1 VASLCGARRPLR
13 LSDRALAA
21 PWLAQGGATVKL
33 VRWGEPAQ
41 ERLGALDGH
50 GRVRDLSS
58 LAADLDLH
66 DSALLR
72 RLMATDLNALP
83 IATAQRL
90 GPPVAAVGKFLGI
103 GLNYRDHAIEA
114 GLPIPTEPV
123 LFAKAASSVTGPHDG
138 ILLPRGSTKT
148 DWEVELGL
156 VIGRRASYVREA
168 DALDHLAGYLV
179 VNDISEREY
188 QNDRGGTWDKGKGCD
203 TFGPIGPWLVT
214 PDEVPDP
221 QDLDMWLDVNDEPMQ
236 RSSTAQMIFSCAEI
250 VAYLSRF
257 MTLLP
262 GDVITTGTPPGVG
275 LGLKP
280 PRYLKAGDVV
290 SLGIA
295 GLGAQRQVVTESHVE
310 A

>member
-1 VASLCGARRPLR
+1 M
-13 LSDRALAA
+13 
-21 PWLAQGGATVKL
+21 KL
-33 VRWGEPAQ
+33 VRWGAPAQ
-41 ERLGALDGH
+41 ERLGALDGD

-58 LAADLDLH
+58 LAVDLDLH
-66 DSALLR
+66 DPGLLP
-72 RLMATDLNALP
+72 RLLVADLSSLPMAP
-83 IATAQRL
+83 AQRL

-123 LFAKAASSVTGPHDG
+123 LFAKAASSITGPYDG
-138 ILLPRGSTKT
+138 IRLPRGSTKT

-156 VIGRRASYVREA
+156 VIGRTASYVREA

-179 VNDISEREY
+179 VNDVSEREY
-188 QNDRGGTWDKGKGCD
+188 QNERGGTWDKGKGCD

-221 QDLDMWLDVNDEPMQ
+221 QDLDLWLDVNDAPMQ

-250 VAYLSRF
+250 IAYLSRF
-257 MTLLP
+257 MTLRP

-280 PRYLKAGDVV
+280 PRYLRAGDVV
-290 SLGIA
+290 SFGIT
-295 GLGAQRQVVTESHVE
+295 GLGAQRQIVSASDVE